1 MPVWSPIDVTLRWHI
16 HVQISIVVQFI
27 LEQCGQ
33 NNLVKARYYLVK
45 HLSSRK
51 NDIISREIQ
60 TVSCEN

>member
-16 HVQISIVVQFI
+16 HVQISIVVQFF

-33 NNLVKARYYLVK
+33 NYLVK

-51 NDIISREIQ
+51 NDIISHEIE
-60 TVSCEN
+60 TVSCEK